1 MLPANAVKPIVEKEN
16 GKWRMRNAREF
27 TEFCKTRE
35 IDIPFEGGI
44 LHTQKTNLLDS
55 LISSVVVGRL
65 EIMAKEYQKRK
76 GEQNGQRQTE

>member
-1 MLPANAVKPIVEKEN
+1 
-16 GKWRMRNAREF
+16 MRNAREF
-27 TEFCKTRE
+27 TEFCKARE

-65 EIMAKEYQKRK
+65 EIMAKEYQKGK
-76 GEQNGQRQTE
+76 GEQNGQYQTE